1 MTPRVISVFLPR
13 WPTDRLRRGQGKA
26 APPPETPVVMV
37 GRVGRRRA
45 IAHLNFA
52 AAQAGLRIGQAVAH
66 ATALVPGLLL
76 HDLDVDG
83 DQAALHRLALWA
95 QKLYSPTVAPDGAD
109 GLVIDATGC
118 AHLFGGE
125 EKMAIAIRERLSK
138 VGLTATVAIADS
150 WGGAHALARFSRRA
164 IFVATPGTTGR
175 EISLLPAAALR
186 LPADLVE
193 GLGRLGFDTIG
204 ELEATPKGPLVHRLG
219 AEPVLRLDQAFGR
232 KAEPIEP
239 VMAAETLHVRKIF
252 AEPIGAPETMA
263 RYLTQL
269 TQALCAVLEEAG
281 LGAKRLDA
289 WFHRVDNRI
298 EMARIGLA
306 SPSRNAKR
314 LAKLLCE
321 KLETVDPGFGVEKIV
336 LAAPGA
342 ERLVYKQAKALEA
355 DQAVDLSGL
364 IDTLSNRLGP
374 EHVYRLAS
382 AESDLP
388 ERSVRLAPPL
398 DAPESFSWPADWP
411 RPTRFFPRPE
421 PIDTVALLPDAPP
434 AAFTWRGTR
443 HRVRCADGPER
454 VFGEWWKADAELA
467 RSRDYFQVEDDS
479 GERFW
484 IFRDGDGEDAQT
496 GTQRWFMAGV
506 FG

>member
-1 MTPRVISVFLPR
+1 
-13 WPTDRLRRGQGKA
+13 LRRSQGKA
-26 APPPETPVVMV
+26 ALPPEAPVVMV

-45 IAHLNFA
+45 IAHMNLA
-52 AAQAGLRIGQAVAH
+52 AAQAGLRPGQAVAH
-66 ATALVPGLLL
+66 ATALVPGLVLQ
-76 HDLDVDG
+76 DLDPAG
-83 DQAALHRLALWA
+83 DDAALHRLALWA
-95 QKLYSPTVAPDGAD
+95 QKLYSPIVAPDGTD

-125 EKMAIAIRERLSK
+125 EKMAIAIRERLAK
-138 VGLTATVAIADS
+138 VGLTATIAIADS

-164 IFVATPGTTGR
+164 IFVTTPGQTGR
-175 EISLLPAAALR
+175 ELSALPVAALR
-186 LPADLVE
+186 LNNDLVE

-204 ELEATPKGPLVHRLG
+204 ELEATPKGPLAHRLG
-219 AEPVLRLDQAFGR
+219 QDPVRRLNQAFGR
-232 KAEPIEP
+232 SAEPIEP

-263 RYLTQL
+263 RYLTEL
-269 TQALCAVLEEAG
+269 THALCAALEDAG

-289 WFHRVDNRI
+289 WFFRVDNRI
-298 EMARIGLA
+298 ETARIGLA
-306 SPSRNAKR
+306 APSRDAKR

-342 ERLVYKQAKALEA
+342 EPLTYKQIQAL
-355 DQAVDLSGL
+355 DSGDKAVDLSGL
-364 IDTLSNRLGP
+364 VDTLANRLGP

-382 AESDLP
+382 AQSDLP
-388 ERSVRLAPPL
+388 ERSVKRAPAL
-398 DAPESFSWPADWP
+398 EAPEGHSWPADWP
-411 RPTRFFPRPE
+411 RPTRFFLRPE
-421 PIDTVALLPDAPP
+421 PIETVALLPDAPP
-434 AAFTWRGTR
+434 AAFTWRGAR

-454 VFGEWWKADAELA
+454 VFGEWWKADEELA

-484 IFRDGDGEDAQT
+484 IYRDGDGEDVDT
-496 GTQRWFMAGV
+496 GSQRWFMAGV